1 MSRRPSSG
9 SRRTYSRRR
18 GDAPYTARRRCFRA
32 PFHSLHRRR
41 IHPARGWRHATRR
54 GSRHPRQ
61 PSAHGGSYHPG
72 TGFRRCG
79 IPAAYA
85 RIRHRPAAISRGR
98 PSRRI
103 ARRHRCR
110 PTPRISARR
119 ARGAASRRL
128 PHFRASAPGKAAHS
142 SGYRGLRRS
151 STAAN
156 AAISSGSQAGRN
168 SVRGSAT
175 ARYGVR
181 QAPAWEPRART
192 GGRRAAA
199 ANG

>member
-9 SRRTYSRRR
+9 SRRTYSRPR

-54 GSRHPRQ
+54 GSRHPRATVRTRRVV
-61 PSAHGGSYHPG
+61 PSRN
-72 TGFRRCG
+72 GFSPVRYTCRVC
-79 IPAAYA
+79 AN
-85 RIRHRPAAISRGR
+85 RHRPAAISRGR

-110 PTPRISARR
+110 PTPRISAHR
-119 ARGAASRRL
+119 ARGATSRRL

-156 AAISSGSQAGRN
+156 AAISSGSPGW
-168 SVRGSAT
+168 SK
-175 ARYGVR
+175 
-181 QAPAWEPRART
+181 
-192 GGRRAAA
+192 
-199 ANG
+199 